1 MAAPPF
7 ALAALD
13 HVVLRVNDLPRMLA
27 FYRDVLGCTLE
38 KKQESIG
45 LWQLRAGNALI
56 DLLDCSGPA
65 IQIPAAARQPNMD
78 HFCLRLQ
85 AWDEAALRTWLQDH
99 GVEAGPVVTRYGAS
113 GSGPS
118 IYITDPEANRVEL
131 KAP

>member
-1 MAAPPF
+1 MSRPPF
-7 ALAALD
+7 DFAALD

-38 KKQESIG
+38 KKQEAIG
-45 LWQLRAGNALI
+45 LWQLRAGEALI

-65 IQIPAAARQPNMD
+65 VQIPAAAREPNMD

-85 AWDEAALRTWLQDH
+85 AWDADALGQWLAQH
-99 GVEAGPVVTRYGAS
+99 GVAVGPAVTRYGAR

-118 IYITDPEANRVEL
+118 IYIEDPEGNTVEL